1 MIASTSGTGDM
12 LIAVLQSSP
21 DNLSILTLHL
31 VQQNG
36 GVSDDGVI
44 EYKRQ
49 FELMQNNPP
58 YNYNAAQCLPWQRRQ
73 NVYL

>member
-1 MIASTSGTGDM
+1 
-12 LIAVLQSSP
+12 
-21 DNLSILTLHL
+21 